1 MSHPIAA
8 PKPLLALAL
17 AAVLMGGASSGC
29 TPAGVAVGAAA
40 SAGVVAAQERPVS
53 AAIDD
58 VAIEIEINALYLEH
72 STTLF
77 IDVSVDSVEGRVL
90 LTGKVEKPDA
100 RIDAARL
107 AWQAGGVLEVMNEI
121 EVTDQSGL
129 LDYSRDVW
137 ISTQLRSELLLDK
150 HVRSIN
156 YSVETVNGVVY
167 LMGVAQHQ
175 SELERVVGHARD
187 IAYVRRIVSYVR
199 LKDAGAAP
207 PAS

>member
-8 PKPLLALAL
+8 PKPLVALAL
-17 AAVLMGGASSGC
+17 AAVLMGGALSGC

-58 VAIEIEINALYLEH
+58 VATEVEINALYLEH

-90 LTGKVEKPDA
+90 LTGKVEKPDT

-129 LDYSRDVW
+129 LDYTRDVW

-207 PAS
+207 PTS

>member
-8 PKPLLALAL
+8 PKPLVALAL
-17 AAVLMGGASSGC
+17 AAVLMGGALSGC

-58 VAIEIEINALYLEH
+58 VATEVEINALYLEH

-90 LTGKVEKPDA
+90 LTGKVEKPDT

-207 PAS
+207 PTS

>member
-8 PKPLLALAL
+8 PKPLVALAL
-17 AAVLMGGASSGC
+17 AAVLMGGALSGC

-58 VAIEIEINALYLEH
+58 VATEVEINALYLEH

-90 LTGKVEKPDA
+90 LTGKVEKPDT

-107 AWQAGGVLEVMNEI
+107 AWRAGGVLEVMNEI

-129 LDYSRDVW
+129 LDYTRDVW

-199 LKDAGAAP
+199 LKDAGADP

>member
-8 PKPLLALAL
+8 PKPLVALAL
-17 AAVLMGGASSGC
+17 AAVLMGGALSGC

-58 VAIEIEINALYLEH
+58 VATEVEINALYLEH

-90 LTGKVEKPDA
+90 LTGKVEKPDT

-129 LDYSRDVW
+129 LDYTRDVW